1 MRWTIG
7 PVAGSKV
14 PVVPEDLSVLR
25 TSAVALS
32 NRMRALR
39 LAPITGNER
48 ASSPLTARE
57 LEVAFRPQR
66 LPATSAPTS
75 RHSVIGHARP
85 WTRST

>member
-39 LAPITGNER
+39 LVPITGNER
-48 ASSPLTARE
+48 ASC
-57 LEVAFRPQR
+57 FRPQR